1 MWHTMSLP
9 DIYDTS
15 HVVNMSWDIREMV
28 RMHMVTQQ
36 PLPSNVQSLLSSRQ
50 SSWQLMASA
59 SVQLCVQFHRKQL
72 SECDR
77 HGDGDGNKSYC
88 DDEDSVVSDGER
100 GDMCAVLLMGHV
112 CGVLVESEGREEEE
126 EGGDGRGKF

>member
-1 MWHTMSLP
+1 
-9 DIYDTS
+9 
-15 HVVNMSWDIREMV
+15 
-28 RMHMVTQQ
+28 MHMVTQQ

-77 HGDGDGNKSYC
+77 HGDGDGNKSYRE
-88 DDEDSVVSDGER
+88 DEISDSER
-100 GDMCAVLLMGHV
+100 GDMCAVLLMGHM
-112 CGVLVESEGREEEE
+112 CGMLVESEGREEE